1 MPPATKGQG
10 GPQDRAASD
19 RLAPA
24 ASAQGPAPS
33 SGRISSKATVKAA
46 TSSQHSSAP
55 SEGPAS
61 PEVGPAG
68 VCPAAGAVWDLVPRA
83 GGLFQGLHPPQPLRG
98 HRGPRRC
105 LFQRHP
111 LARRH
116 RRCTRATGKPP
127 STSDLTSYPRGSTG
141 RAETQPQTPV
151 RAWPDHPQRCLL
163 MRPAGLH
170 MDPALRWE
178 GSSYFVRFTRVYWAL
193 GLSPQLSSW
202 CS

>member
-33 SGRISSKATVKAA
+33 SGRILSKATVKAA

-83 GGLFQGLHPPQPLRG
+83 GGLFQGLHPPQPLGG
-98 HRGPRRC
+98 HRDPRKC

-111 LARRH
+111 LARRCSPFGQLGSFPGH
-116 RRCTRATGKPP
+116 FR
-127 STSDLTSYPRGSTG
+127 SDLLSPQGG
-141 RAETQPQTPV
+141 AETQLQTPV
-151 RAWPDHPQRCLL
+151 WAWPDHPQRCLL

-202 CS
+202 RS